1 MEKTFS
7 TVEDIIADEGFQAW
21 YLSGDQA
28 AGQWW
33 EARMAQDPALA
44 PLLAEAREYMAA
56 LIIREQEVPAVQAA
70 AAEQRLMTRLT
81 DDTATPVVHLKR
93 RNKAWWWAAAAVLLI
108 GVSTVVWMNRPTPAA
123 QMQTAYGEIRKQQ
136 LPDGS
141 TVMLNANSE
150 ISYHDGWKE
159 GTAREIWLKGEAFF
173 HVSKTPSKDRF
184 IVHTER
190 FDVVVTGTQFNVM
203 NRAGKTNV
211 MLTEGSVTLKMKDG
225 TEINM
230 KPGQFVEFNEQQPKI
245 KTAREENVLAWKDKK
260 LFFEKTTLRVA
271 VQQIEELYGVKI
283 SLANDKI
290 GDKPIS
296 GIMMND
302 NLDVLLQALEA
313 TSEFHVVRKTNNEIL
328 ITE

>member
-1 MEKTFS
+1 MDKTFS
-7 TVEDIIADEGFQAW
+7 TVEDIIADEDFQAW
-21 YLSGDQA
+21 YFGGDASLVQI
-28 AGQWW
+28 W
-33 EARMAQDPALA
+33 EDRMARDPAMA
-44 PLLAEAREYMAA
+44 PLVAEAREYMAA
-56 LIIREQEVPAVQAA
+56 LAIREQEVSASQAA
-70 AAEQRLMTRLT
+70 AAEQRLMTRLESLP
-81 DDTATPVVHLKR
+81 ATQVVSLQR
-93 RNKAWWWAAAAVLLI
+93 RTRNWWWAAAAVLLI
-108 GVSTVVWMNRPTPAA
+108 GVTTALWLNRAAPAA
-123 QMQTAYGEIRKQQ
+123 QLHTTYGEIRKQQ

-150 ISYHDGWKE
+150 ISYHEGWKE
-159 GTAREIWLKGEAFF
+159 GTSREIWLKGEAFF
-173 HVSKTPSKDRF
+173 QVAKTPSKARF
-184 IVHTER
+184 IVHTDR

-211 MLTEGSVTLKMKDG
+211 MLTEGSVTLRMQNGK
-225 TEINM
+225 ELFM
-230 KPGQFVEFNEQQPKI
+230 KPGDFVEFNEQEPKI

-260 LFFEKTTLRVA
+260 LFFEKTTLRAA

-283 SLANDKI
+283 TLANDKI

-313 TSEFHVVRKTNNEIL
+313 TSEFHVVRKNNEIL

>member
-21 YLSGDQA
+21 YFKTDEAAVQA
-28 AGQWW
+28 W
-33 EARMAQDPALA
+33 ESCMASNPGMAMLV
-44 PLLAEAREYMAA
+44 AEAREYMAA
-56 LIIREQEVPAVQAA
+56 VSIREQEVFAGQVA
-70 AAEQRLMTRLT
+70 AAEQRLMTRL
-81 DDTATPVVHLKR
+81 ASEPSTPVISLKR
-93 RNKAWWWAAAAVLLI
+93 RTSRWWWAAAAVLLI
-108 GVSTVVWMNRPTPAA
+108 GTSTMVLWNRQSPAA
-123 QMQTAYGEIRKQQ
+123 LMHTTYGEIRKQQ

-150 ISYHDGWKE
+150 ISYHEGWKE
-159 GTAREIWLKGEAFF
+159 GTSREIWLKGEAFF
-173 HVSKTPSKDRF
+173 QVAKTPSKTRF

-211 MLTEGSVTLKMKDG
+211 MLTEGSVTLKTREG
-225 TEINM
+225 QEIYM
-230 KPGQFVEFNEQQPKI
+230 KPGDFVEFNDQEPKVI
-245 KTAREENVLAWKDKK
+245 TAKEENILAWKDKK
-260 LFFEKTTLRVA
+260 LFFEKTPLRTA

-283 SLANDKI
+283 SLANTRI

-302 NLDVLLQALEA
+302 NLDALLQALEA
-313 TSEFHVVRKTNNEIL
+313 TTEFHVVRKNNEIL

>member
-21 YLSGDQA
+21 YFKVDEA
-28 AGQWW
+28 AVEAW
-33 EARMAQDPALA
+33 EDRMARDPAIV
-44 PLLAEAREYMAA
+44 PLVAEARGYMEA
-56 LIIREQEVPAVQAA
+56 LVMRERALPASQVI
-70 AAEQRLMTRLT
+70 AAEQRLMTRLAT
-81 DDTATPVVHLKR
+81 VPATPVINLKR
-93 RNKAWWWAAAAVLLI
+93 RTSRWWWAAAAVLLI
-108 GVSTVVWMNRPTPAA
+108 GAGAVLWWNQPPAPA
-123 QMQTAYGEIRKQQ
+123 LVQTSYGEIRKQQ

-150 ISYHDGWKE
+150 ISYHEGWKE
-159 GTAREIWLKGEAFF
+159 GRSREIWLKGEAFF
-173 HVSKTPSKDRF
+173 QVAKTPSKARF
-184 IVHTER
+184 IVHTDR

-211 MLTEGSVTLKMKDG
+211 MLTEGSVTLKMPEGK
-225 TEINM
+225 EIHM
-230 KPGQFVEFNEQQPKI
+230 KPGDFVEFTGEAPKV
-245 KTAREENVLAWKDKK
+245 KTAREENVLAWRDKK
-260 LFFEKTTLRVA
+260 LFFEKTPLRTA

-283 SLANDKI
+283 TLANTKI
-290 GDKPIS
+290 GDKLIS

-313 TSEFHVVRKTNNEIL
+313 TTEFHVVRKNEEIL

>member
-7 TVEDIIADEGFQAW
+7 TVEDIIADEGFQSW
-21 YLSGDQA
+21 YLSGNEA
-28 AGQWW
+28 AGQVWK
-33 EARMAQDPALA
+33 ARMTQDPALA
-44 PLLAEAREYMAA
+44 PLIAEAREYMAA
-56 LIIREQEVPAVQAA
+56 LVIREQDLPSTQIA
-70 AAEQRLMTRLT
+70 AAEQRLMTLLT
-81 DDTATPVVHLKR
+81 HDSATPVVYLKR
-93 RNKAWWWAAAAVLLI
+93 RNKSWWWAAAAVLLV
-108 GVSTVVWMNRPTPAA
+108 GVSTAVLMYRPKPEAL
-123 QMQTAYGEIRKQQ
+123 MQTTYGEIRKQQ

-159 GTAREIWLKGEAFF
+159 GTSREIWLKGEAFF
-173 HVSKTPSKDRF
+173 HVSKTPAKARF

-211 MLTEGSVTLKMKDG
+211 MLTEGSVTLKMQDG
-225 TEINM
+225 KEIYM
-230 KPGQFVEFNEQQPKI
+230 KPGDFVEINEQEPKI

-283 SLANDKI
+283 SLANSRI

-313 TSEFHVVRKTNNEIL
+313 TSEFHVVRKNNEIL